1 MELRHRCRKLAQ
13 NRGGG
18 LIEVHAIPRGTNSVS
33 LIYKRQDFPAYV
45 YSGMLITSVRG
56 NSLVWTIVAVERG
69 MTGVREAVVA
79 SNLMN
84 AGKLTA
90 EDYKRY
96 WAEDPYEAAYRGV
109 DRSVMRF
116 MSDDESYDE
125 QFPQHPL
132 SKVRR
137 VLAMLPNT
145 MQFDSEAL

>member
-1 MELRHRCRKLAQ
+1 
-13 NRGGG
+13 
-18 LIEVHAIPRGTNSVS
+18 
-33 LIYKRQDFPAYV
+33 
-45 YSGMLITSVRG
+45 
-56 NSLVWTIVAVERG
+56 